1 MKKIALAAMI
11 LGMAGVLGACSMD
24 GDGAAKTT
32 GGTTVAQG
40 TSQEEKV
47 RKRRPEKGKSRQI
60 HLVQESQLQVLC
72 SRKISFLS

>member
-40 TSQEEKV
+40 TSQEEKGQ
-47 RKRRPEKGKSRQI
+47 KEKAGEGEI

>member
-40 TSQEEKV
+40 TSQE
-47 RKRRPEKGKSRQI
+47 QI